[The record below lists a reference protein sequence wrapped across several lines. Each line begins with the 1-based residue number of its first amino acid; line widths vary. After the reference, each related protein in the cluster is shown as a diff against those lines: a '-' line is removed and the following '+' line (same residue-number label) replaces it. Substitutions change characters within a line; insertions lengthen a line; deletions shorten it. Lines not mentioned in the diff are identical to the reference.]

1 MAERFDYTV
10 ERTKQLGEINL
21 LVSTAKTM
29 KFKNSIDGECRAIVG
44 IARNIVLRQD
54 RMDDVLIAENER
66 LRSIIHDRLDEAM
79 DEHEIDELILESQ
92 GTTVDRATN
101 SQLRKF
107 LTQRKKIEADQK
119 AEEQKRA
126 DTEKAKE

>member
-21 LVSTAKTM
+21 LVSTAKNM

-44 IARNIVLRQD
+44 LARNIVLRQD
-54 RMDDVLIAENER
+54 QMDAVVIAENER
-66 LRSIIHDRLDEAM
+66 LRGMIRVRLTGAM
-79 DEHEIDELILESQ
+79 DDHEIDELMLESQ

-107 LTQRKKIEADQK
+107 LNERKKIEADQK
-119 AEEQKRA
+119 AEQQKQA
-126 DTEKAKE
+126 DAEKANK